1 MPVLMRLFALHASNR
16 CNGPPGLAAGAQ
28 PVQLI
33 ASKSTLPTTV
43 VRLCFQNPLHQLL
56 QQLEV
61 FPCTTIG
68 AQQVQLDESR
78 SEEHT
83 SELQSRGHLVCRLL
97 LEIKIYRRNC
107 PITNRIHGI

>member
-33 ASKSTLPTTV
+33 SSKSTLPTTV

-68 AQQVQLDESR
+68 AQQVQLDESN
-78 SEEHT
+78 
-83 SELQSRGHLVCRLL
+83 QRLDGWPLAQL
-97 LEIKIYRRNC
+97 LGNKVRRCVIALSPAIAPTAN
-107 PITNRIHGI
+107 HQGVDS

>member
-68 AQQVQLDESR
+68 AQQVQLDESNQR
-78 SEEHT
+78 LDGWPLAQLLGNKEIGRASCRE
-83 SELQSRGHLVCRLL
+83 RGSYTRGA
-97 LEIKIYRRNC
+97 R
-107 PITNRIHGI
+107 